1 MAKQVKRPGM
11 FEIEWTT
18 VSIRTLTMIFF
29 AISAAIFFTIWWFW
43 LRQANAP
50 FSAPLILEESAA
62 RFMDYEGKVEVKPKD
77 EYVWKEASFKMDL
90 HEGDRIRTAPDS
102 SAKIKFDDG
111 TEITIQTDSIVVIS
125 KKMASDERNS
135 NAPLAVVENGESDI
149 NAEKSASPPSVSTSR
164 IPRFKLSP
172 GSTGT
177 VRADNRTGEHITT
190 VEKGIGVVTDTAGH
204 TTQLTTLEQLTI
216 EKDDTTKKVKLPFTP
231 PLMSPPKGQ
240 LFEFLNEQ
248 EMRIELKWRDVSN
261 AVRYHVQIS
270 ESPLFGKISAENPN
284 LTKSSIAIKIPKSHK
299 KQYFWRVRS
308 TATERHHSP
317 WSDPFQF
324 VVYTPTP
331 NAKPADSTDKTPPL
345 LKITYMHPFLPYVQ
359 VEGSTEADAFLTLNG
374 QIIDVK
380 EDGTFV
386 YTYTLQTSGWNDLN
400 FVAEDP
406 SGNKTKVTK
415 KVEYK

>member
-1 MAKQVKRPGM
+1 MAKSVKRPGM
-11 FEIEWTT
+11 FEIEWRT
-18 VSIRTLTMIFF
+18 VSIRGLTMTFF
-29 AISAAIFFTIWWFW
+29 AISAAIFFPIWWFW
-43 LRQANAP
+43 LRESDMQ
-50 FSAPLILEESAA
+50 FSSPITLEASAA
-62 RFMDYEGKVEVKPKD
+62 RFVDYEGKVEVKPKD

-102 SAKIKFDDG
+102 SAKVKFDDG

-125 KKMASDERNS
+125 KRLPRDERDQT
-135 NAPLAVVENGESDI
+135 PLAVVENGESDI
-149 NAEKSASPPSVSTSR
+149 NAEKSETSPSVSTLK

-172 GSTGT
+172 GSSGS
-177 VRADNRTGEHITT
+177 VRADQDTGKHVTI
-190 VEKGIGVVTDTAGH
+190 VEKGIGMVTDNTGR
-204 TTQLTTLEQLTI
+204 TTQLNTLEQLTF
-216 EKDDTTKKVKLPFTP
+216 EKDDTTTKVKLPFTP
-231 PLMSPPKGQ
+231 PLLSPPKGQ

-270 ESPLFGKISAENPN
+270 ENPLFARVSAENAN
-284 LTKSSIAIKIPKSHK
+284 LSKSAIAIKIPKSHK

-308 TATERHHSP
+308 IDANRNQSP

-324 VVYTPTP
+324 VVYTPSPVT
-331 NAKPADSTDKTPPL
+331 APADSPDKTAPA
-345 LKITYMHPFLPYVQ
+345 LKITYMHPFFPYVQ
-359 VEGSTEADAFLTLNG
+359 VEGKTEADAFLTLNG

-386 YTYTLQTSGWNDLN
+386 YTYTLQQAGWNDLN

-406 SGNKTKVTK
+406 SGNKTTVKER
-415 KVEYK
+415 VEYK

>member
-1 MAKQVKRPGM
+1 MPKQVKRPGM
-11 FEIEWTT
+11 FEIEWRT
-18 VSIRTLTMIFF
+18 VSIRTLTLLFF
-29 AISAAIFFTIWWFW
+29 GISALILSTVWYFW
-43 LRQANAP
+43 LRNTKVQFN
-50 FSAPLILEESAA
+50 APLILEESAA
-62 RFMDYEGKVEVKPKD
+62 RFIDYEGKVEVKPKD

-125 KKMASDERNS
+125 KKMATDDRDQ
-135 NAPLAVVENGESDI
+135 APLAVVENGESDI
-149 NAEKSASPPSVSTSR
+149 NAEKSSSPPSVSTAR

-172 GSTGT
+172 GSTGS
-177 VRADNRTGEHITT
+177 VRADQVTGEHVTV
-190 VEKGIGVVTDTAGH
+190 VEKGIGIVTDTTGR
-204 TTQLTTLEQLTI
+204 TTQLNTLEQLTI
-216 EKDDTTKKVKLPFTP
+216 EKDDTATKVKLPFTP
-231 PLMSPPKGQ
+231 PLLSPPQGQ

-261 AVRYHVQIS
+261 AVRYHIQIS
-270 ESPLFGKISAENPN
+270 ESPLFAKITAENPN
-284 LTKSSIAIKIPKSHK
+284 LTKSSIAIKIPKTHK

-308 TATERHHSP
+308 VDGDHNHSP

-324 VVYTPTP
+324 VVYTPTVT
-331 NAKPADSTDKTPPL
+331 AKPTDSLDKTPPA

-359 VEGSTEADAFLTLNG
+359 VEGMTEADAFLTLNG

-380 EDGTFV
+380 EDGSFV
-386 YTYTLQTSGWNDLN
+386 YTYTLQQSGWNDLN
-400 FVAEDP
+400 FIAEDP
-406 SGNKTKVTK
+406 SGNKTAITK

>member
-1 MAKQVKRPGM
+1 MAKRAKRTGM

-18 VSIRTLTMIFF
+18 VSIRTLTLIFLSISAVIFF
-29 AISAAIFFTIWWFW
+29 PVWYYW
-43 LRQANAP
+43 LRHTSIHIP
-50 FSAPLILEESAA
+50 TPTILEESAA

-77 EYVWKEASFKMDL
+77 EYVWKDATFKMDL

-125 KKMASDERNS
+125 KKLTLDDREQT
-135 NAPLAVVENGESDI
+135 PLAVVENGQSDI
-149 NAEKSASPPSVSTSR
+149 NAEKSASAPSVSTSR

-172 GSTGT
+172 GSTGS
-177 VRADNRTGEHITT
+177 VRADEATGEHVTI
-190 VEKGIGVVTDTAGH
+190 VDKGIGMVTDTSGR
-204 TTQLTTLEQLTI
+204 TTQLNTLEQLTLQRDNTI
-216 EKDDTTKKVKLPFTP
+216 VKTKLPFTP
-231 PLMSPPKGQ
+231 PLLSPPKGQ
-240 LFEFLNEQ
+240 LFEFLNDQ
-248 EMRIELKWRDVSN
+248 DIRIELKWRDVTN

-270 ESPLFGKISAENPN
+270 ESPLFAKISAENAN
-284 LTKSSIAIKIPKSHK
+284 LSKSSIAIKIPKTHK

-308 TATERHHSP
+308 IDGDRNYSP

-324 VVYTPTP
+324 VVYTPAATT
-331 NAKPADSTDKTPPL
+331 KPTDARDKTPPV

-359 VEGSTEADAFLTLNG
+359 VEGVTEADAFLTLNG

-386 YTYTLQTSGWNDLN
+386 YTYTLQQSGWNDLN

-406 SGNKTKVTK
+406 SGNKTAVTK
-415 KVEYK
+415 RVEYK

>member
-29 AISAAIFFTIWWFW
+29 AISGAIFFTIWWFW
-43 LRQANAP
+43 LRHTDVQLNAP
-50 FSAPLILEESAA
+50 LVLEESAA
-62 RFMDYEGKVEVKPKD
+62 RFIDYEGKVEVKPKD
-77 EYVWKEASFKMDL
+77 EYTWKEATFKMDL
-90 HEGDRIRTAPDS
+90 QEGDRIRTAPDS
-102 SAKIKFDDG
+102 SARIKFDDG

-125 KKMASDERNS
+125 KKMASNESDQT
-135 NAPLAVVENGESDI
+135 PLAVVENGESDI

-177 VRADNRTGEHITT
+177 VRADQATGEHVTV
-190 VEKGIGVVTDTAGH
+190 VEKGIGVVTDTSGR
-204 TTQLTTLEQLTI
+204 TTQLTTLEKLTI
-216 EKDDTTKKVKLPFTP
+216 EKNDTTTKVKLPFTP

-240 LFEFLNEQ
+240 LFEFLDEQ
-248 EMRIELKWRDVSN
+248 EKRIELKWRDVSN
-261 AVRYHVQIS
+261 AVRYHIQIS
-270 ESPLFGKISAENPN
+270 ESPLFGRISAENSN
-284 LTKSSIAIKIPKSHK
+284 VTKSTIAIKIPKSHK

-308 TATERHHSP
+308 MDSNRNFSP

-331 NAKPADSTDKTPPL
+331 TAKPADSTDKTPPA

-386 YTYTLQTSGWNDLN
+386 YTYTLQTSGWNDLH

-406 SGNKTKVTK
+406 SGNKTTVTK
-415 KVEYK
+415 KVEYR

>member
-1 MAKQVKRPGM
+1 MGKSVKRPGM
-11 FEIEWTT
+11 FEVEWTT

-29 AISAAIFFTIWWFW
+29 AISGAIFFTIWWFW
-43 LRQANAP
+43 LRDTNVQ
-50 FSAPLILEESAA
+50 FSSPIVLEDSAA
-62 RFMDYEGKVEVKPKD
+62 RFIDYEGKVEVKPKD
-77 EYVWKEASFKMDL
+77 EYVWKEATFKMDL

-102 SAKIKFDDG
+102 SAKVKFDDG

-125 KKMASDERNS
+125 KRMATDES
-135 NAPLAVVENGESDI
+135 EQTPLAVVENGESDI
-149 NAEKSASPPSVSTSR
+149 NAEKSASAPSVSTAR

-172 GSTGT
+172 GSTGS
-177 VRADNRTGEHITT
+177 VRADQETGEHVTV
-190 VEKGIGVVTDTAGH
+190 VEKGIGVVTDTTGR
-204 TTQLTTLEQLTI
+204 TTQLTTLEQLTL
-216 EKDDTTKKVKLPFTP
+216 ERDDTATKVKLPFTP
-231 PLMSPPKGQ
+231 PLLSPPKGQ
-240 LFEFLNEQ
+240 LFEFLNQQ

-261 AVRYHVQIS
+261 AIRYHVQIS
-270 ESPLFGKISAENPN
+270 ESPLFGKISAENSN
-284 LTKSSIAIKIPKSHK
+284 LIKSSIAIKIPKSHK

-308 TATERHHSP
+308 IDAARNHSP

-331 NAKPADSTDKTPPL
+331 VARPADSLDKTPPL
-345 LKITYMHPFLPYVQ
+345 LKITYMHPFFPYLQ
-359 VEGSTEADAFLTLNG
+359 VEGKTEADAFLTLNG

-386 YTYTLQTSGWNDLN
+386 YTYTLQQSGWNDLV

-406 SGNKTKVTK
+406 SGNKTSVTK

>member
-11 FEIEWTT
+11 FEIEWRT
-18 VSIRTLTMIFF
+18 VSIRALTLVFLSIGGTIL
-29 AISAAIFFTIWWFW
+29 FTVWYFW
-43 LRQANAP
+43 LRHSEIHIP
-50 FSAPLILEESAA
+50 VPKILEESAA
-62 RFMDYEGKVEVKPKD
+62 RFIDYEGKVEVKPKD

-125 KKMASDERNS
+125 KRLATNDSEQ
-135 NAPLAVVENGESDI
+135 APLAVVENGQSDI

-172 GSTGT
+172 GSTGS
-177 VRADNRTGEHITT
+177 VRADEATGEHVTI
-190 VEKGIGVVTDTAGH
+190 VDKGIGVVTETSGR
-204 TTQLTTLEQLTI
+204 TTQLNTLEQLTL
-216 EKDDTTKKVKLPFTP
+216 EKDNSVVKVKLPFTP
-231 PLMSPPKGQ
+231 PLLSPPKGQ
-240 LFEFLNEQ
+240 LFEYLNEQ
-248 EMRIELKWRDVSN
+248 DMRIELKWRDVSN

-270 ESPLFGKISAENPN
+270 ENPLFAKISAENTN
-284 LTKSSIAIKIPKSHK
+284 LTKSSIAIKIPKTHK

-308 TATERHHSP
+308 IDGDHNHSP

-324 VVYTPTP
+324 VVYTPSTTVRQT
-331 NAKPADSTDKTPPL
+331 DSSDKTPPV
-345 LKITYMHPFLPYVQ
+345 LKINYMHAFLPYVQ
-359 VEGSTEADAFLTLNG
+359 VEGVTEADAFLTLNG

-380 EDGTFV
+380 EDGTFI
-386 YTYTLQTSGWNDLN
+386 YTYTLQQSGWNDLN
-400 FVAEDP
+400 FIAEDP
-406 SGNKTKVTK
+406 SGNKTHVTK

>member
-1 MAKQVKRPGM
+1 MAKSVKRPGM
-11 FEIEWTT
+11 FEVEWTT

-29 AISAAIFFTIWWFW
+29 AISGAIFFTIWWFW
-43 LRQANAP
+43 LRDTEVK
-50 FSAPLILEESAA
+50 FSSPIVIEDSAA
-62 RFMDYEGKVEVKPKD
+62 RFIDYEGKVEVKPKD
-77 EYVWKEASFKMDL
+77 EYVWREASFKMDL

-102 SAKIKFDDG
+102 SAKIKFDDN

-125 KKMASDERNS
+125 KRMASDES
-135 NAPLAVVENGESDI
+135 DQTPLAVVENGESDI
-149 NAEKSASPPSVSTSR
+149 NAEKSASAPSVSTAR
-164 IPRFKLSP
+164 IPRFRLSP
-172 GSTGT
+172 GSTGS
-177 VRADNRTGEHITT
+177 VRADQESGEHVTV
-190 VEKGIGVVTDTAGH
+190 VEKGIGVVTDTTGR
-204 TTQLTTLEQLTI
+204 TTQLNTLEQLTV
-216 EKDDTTKKVKLPFTP
+216 EKDDTLTKVKLPFTP
-231 PLMSPPKGQ
+231 PLLSPPKGQ

-270 ESPLFGKISAENPN
+270 ESPLFGKISAENAN

-308 TATERHHSP
+308 LDAARNHSP

-331 NAKPADSTDKTPPL
+331 VAAPADSLDKTPPL
-345 LKITYMHPFLPYVQ
+345 LKISYMHPFFPYLQ
-359 VEGSTEADAFLTLNG
+359 VEGKTEADAFLTLNG

-380 EDGTFV
+380 EDGSFV
-386 YTYTLQTSGWNDLN
+386 YTYTLQQSGWNDLL

-406 SGNKTKVTK
+406 SGNKTSVTK

>member
-1 MAKQVKRPGM
+1 M

-18 VSIRTLTMIFF
+18 VSIRTLTLIFLSISAVIFF
-29 AISAAIFFTIWWFW
+29 PVWYYW
-43 LRQANAP
+43 LRHTNVHIP
-50 FSAPLILEESAA
+50 TPSILEESAA
-62 RFMDYEGKVEVKPKD
+62 RFIDYEGKVEVKPKD
-77 EYVWKEASFKMDL
+77 EYVWKDASFKMDL

-125 KKMASDERNS
+125 KKLAADDRDQ
-135 NAPLAVVENGESDI
+135 APLAVVENGQSDI

-172 GSTGT
+172 GSTGS
-177 VRADNRTGEHITT
+177 VRADETTGEHVTI
-190 VEKGIGVVTDTAGH
+190 VQKGIGVVTDTSGR
-204 TTQLTTLEQLTI
+204 TTQLNTLEQLTL
-216 EKDDTTKKVKLPFTP
+216 EKDNTIKRTKLPFTP
-231 PLMSPPKGQ
+231 PLLSPPKGQ
-240 LFEFLNEQ
+240 LFEFLNDQ
-248 EMRIELKWRDVSN
+248 DIRVELKWRDVTN
-261 AVRYHVQIS
+261 VVRYHVQIS
-270 ESPLFGKISAENPN
+270 ESPLFAKISAENPN
-284 LTKSSIAIKIPKSHK
+284 LTKSNIAIKIPKTYK

-308 TATERHHSP
+308 MDGEGNYSP

-324 VVYTPTP
+324 VVYTPTTTT
-331 NAKPADSTDKTPPL
+331 KPADTLDKTAPV

-359 VEGSTEADAFLTLNG
+359 VEGVTEADAFLTLNG

-386 YTYTLQTSGWNDLN
+386 YTYTLQQSGWNDLN
-400 FVAEDP
+400 FLAEDP
-406 SGNKTKVTK
+406 SGNKTSVTK